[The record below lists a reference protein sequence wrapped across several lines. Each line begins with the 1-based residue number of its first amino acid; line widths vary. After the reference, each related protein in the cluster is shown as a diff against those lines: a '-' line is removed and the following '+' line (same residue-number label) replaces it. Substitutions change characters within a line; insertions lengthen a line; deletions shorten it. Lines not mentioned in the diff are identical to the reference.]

1 MAIYDLDTAYLNTLD
16 EVNWTEREH
25 LLLRQSIAF
34 ERSII
39 KAHEVNCPHKFLE
52 NEIYTLLESNG
63 IEPTES
69 VTNIYY
75 GQGSDILP
83 NFYGVNA
90 DLVIPAVKV
99 PTMLRPY
106 LNLSTMPLE
115 PSLRA
120 AFNSFDDLETY
131 YRMFLRYTKE
141 SILLIPHESWERKR
155 YGLPVEN
162 KLEYVRDMQSH
173 DYPDVSVKQLFEHSK
188 FEFRFWGVFHHHPA
202 VKSNRPLIEKIE
214 AAATIMEQAL
224 GNYFYDFFQYL
235 YTEHSEHLIQKKL
248 TMIES
253 AYQKW
258 AEATCQ
264 NIQAA
269 VPVQP
274 PIRTLS
280 NREQHQKNIIKH

>member
-1 MAIYDLDTAYLNTLD
+1 MAIYDLDIAYLDTLD

-34 ERSII
+34 NRSIV
-39 KAHEVNCPHKFLE
+39 KTYEANCPHKFLE

-75 GQGSDILP
+75 GQGSNTLP

-90 DLVIPAVKV
+90 DFVIPAAKV
-99 PTMLRPY
+99 PAMLRPY
-106 LNLSTMPLE
+106 LNLSTMPLH

-120 AFNSFDDLETY
+120 VFNSFDDLENH

-162 KLEYVRDMQSH
+162 RLEYVRDMQSY
-173 DYPDVSVKQLFEHSK
+173 DYPDVSVKHLFEHNK
-188 FEFRFWGVFHHHPA
+188 FEFRFWGIFCNHPA
-202 VKSNRPLIEKIE
+202 VKGNRNLIEKIE
-214 AAATIMEQAL
+214 TAATIMEQAL

-235 YTEHSEHLIQKKL
+235 YTEHSENLIQKKL

-253 AYQKW
+253 TYQKW
-258 AEATCQ
+258 AEETCQ
-264 NIQAA
+264 KIQAA

-274 PIRTLS
+274 SIHAVP
-280 NREQHQKNIIKH
+280 N